1 MDDVDDVIDD
11 LDDDFEMDDDTD
23 GSLNDEEEED
33 MDVDE
38 PAGLEQDGILLCAQL
53 NSIGDIPMDQIED
66 EAQGT

>member
-38 PAGLEQDGILLCAQL
+38 PAGLEQDGILLRAQL